1 MTILVNLNDSV
12 VFSND
17 SVVNTLRYNWNSPY
31 NYFEYE
37 LLTPAKIILSG
48 STRIK
53 NILLLNADF
62 EVIDYSYASLSSKNA
77 EFINENTSIDSLFVQ
92 SQNIRLGADLDLGK
106 IVSEFKGVKLRT
118 GVALNGKIYESTKD
132 NFSSE
137 NYSFGIGTNNNFY
150 FLDIAYILHKSKDSY
165 NLYSQNLISP
175 INLVNTNHSIIFTL
189 GFRY

>member
-1 MTILVNLNDSV
+1 M
-12 VFSND
+12 
-17 SVVNTLRYNWNSPY
+17 
-31 NYFEYE
+31 
-37 LLTPAKIILSG
+37 LTPAKIIFSG

-62 EVIDYSYASLSSKNA
+62 EIINYSYASLSSKNA
-77 EFINENTSIDSLFVQ
+77 EFINENNSIDSLFVQ

-106 IVSEFKGVKLRT
+106 ILSEFKGVKLRT
-118 GVALNGKIYESTKD
+118 GIALNGKIYESTKD

-150 FLDIAYILHKSKDSY
+150 FLDLAYVLHKSKDSH
-165 NLYSQNLISP
+165 NLYSEDLISP
-175 INLVNTNHSIIFTL
+175 VNLVNTNHSIIFTL

>member
-1 MTILVNLNDSV
+1 M
-12 VFSND
+12 
-17 SVVNTLRYNWNSPY
+17 
-31 NYFEYE
+31 
-37 LLTPAKIILSG
+37 
-48 STRIK
+48 
-53 NILLLNADF
+53 LLNADF

-118 GVALNGKIYESTKD
+118 GVLLNGKIYENTKD
-132 NFSSE
+132 NLSSE

-150 FLDIAYILHKSKDSY
+150 FLDIAYILHKSKDSH

-175 INLVNTNHSIIFTL
+175 VNLVNTNHSIIFTL